1 MLIEKVEEL
10 VEWTG
15 CTKAQLQPP
24 VTHRSSFLSTL
35 TPAFFSPILAALLFL
50 QKSMRPVLSDS
61 QYQPVFP
68 YSQGEKLPCLS
79 VGRDPFCNPNRN
91 WVSVSPRTY
100 DNNRKILRLNIEGQH
115 WYSDLE
121 KATMLEIDGV
131 SDFPSCHFQFLNIHL
146 DKIISRLN

>member
-1 MLIEKVEEL
+1 MKKALALSMTVYWWWHSFPFTLPFSPTIRRKFKVYLSSVFSLMLIEKVEEL

-24 VTHRSSFLSTL
+24 VTHRSSCLSTL

-68 YSQGEKLPCLS
+68 YSRGRSCLVSQLEETHFVIQIEIGFLYHQGH
-79 VGRDPFCNPNRN
+79 
-91 WVSVSPRTY
+91 TT
-100 DNNRKILRLNIEGQH
+100 IIERSLG
-115 WYSDLE
+115 
-121 KATMLEIDGV
+121 
-131 SDFPSCHFQFLNIHL
+131 
-146 DKIISRLN
+146 